1 MRMPNRTIYLP
12 TELDDLSRRVG
23 LNLSRL
29 TQQAIRD
36 FMADHREEILEARL
50 EAACARA
57 EALGIDWPDRYLE
70 DQRAEAQER

>member
-1 MRMPNRTIYLP
+1 MPNRTIYLP
-12 TELDDLSRRVG
+12 VELDDLSRRVG

-36 FMADHREEILEARL
+36 FIADHREEILEARL
-50 EAACARA
+50 EAACARVS
-57 EALGIDWPDRYLE
+57 ALAIDWPDRYLE

>member
-1 MRMPNRTIYLP
+1 MPNRTIYLP

-36 FMADHREEILEARL
+36 FMADHREEILEDRL

-57 EALGIDWPDRYLE
+57 EALAIDWADRYLE